1 MRNPVGYDRLKRLKN
16 LARLGAL
23 IHSFLRCLIASSLRH
38 LEIFSLL
45 SLAGIIKLAGYIW
58 MEMHDRAR
66 ASGTKS
72 YTYLVSSCFQRSCI
86 DRART

>member
-1 MRNPVGYDRLKRLKN
+1 MCNPVGYDRLKRLKN
-16 LARLGAL
+16 LARFVAL
-23 IHSFLRCLIASSLRH
+23 IHLFLRCLIVFSSYYLK
-38 LEIFSLL
+38 IFSFL

-58 MEMHDRAR
+58 IEMNDKAR

-72 YTYLVSSCFQRSCI
+72 YIYLVSSYFQWSCN